1 MEKQTALGFVGD
13 TAEKVDGALAELRN
27 GAPFPVDPR
36 WLAIATTKFQ
46 EAFMALRRAVHP
58 NNANKL

>member
-1 MEKQTALGFVGD
+1 MEKQTPLGFVGD
-13 TAEKVDGALAELRN
+13 TAEKVNDTLDELRN

-58 NNANKL
+58 NDATKL